1 MSKAVIATLGED
13 RPGLVSELSEKLHAL
28 DLNIEDSRMSVLGGE
43 FAVLMSVSGSNDAL
57 AALERELAELARDS
71 GFVYLYRKTAARME
85 ATPAQQYTVKVETV
99 DHPGIVHGIAAFFSE
114 RGINIRVLETQTRP
128 APHTGAPVFNVHM
141 EIEVQEPERVEPLR
155 EAFLAF
161 CEAEDLDG
169 DLLGT

>member
-13 RPGLVSELSEKLHAL
+13 RPGLVSELSEKVHAL
-28 DLNIEDSRMSVLGGE
+28 DLNIEDSRMTVLGGE
-43 FAVLMSVSGSNDAL
+43 FAVLMSVSGSNSAL
-57 AALERELAELARDS
+57 GALERELAELARDS
-71 GFVYLYRKTAARME
+71 GVVYLYRKTAARQG
-85 ATPAQQYTVKVETV
+85 APARRYTIKVETV

-114 RGINIRVLETQTRP
+114 RGINICVLETQTRP

-141 EIEVQEPERVEPLR
+141 EIEVQELARVEPLR

-169 DLLGT
+169 DLLLP

>member
-71 GFVYLYRKTAARME
+71 GFVYLYRKTAVRKGA
-85 ATPAQQYTVKVETV
+85 PAQKYTVKVETV
-99 DHPGIVHGIAAFFSE
+99 DHPGIVRGIAAFFSE
-114 RGINIRVLETQTRP
+114 RRINIRVLETQTHP

-141 EIEVQEPERVEPLR
+141 EIEVLESERVEPLR

-169 DLLGT
+169 DLLLP